1 MVPVDGSY
9 GSLVPLCYLWVEET
23 WAALGNLISRIHKTG
38 GKYGPGLQSRPWIEM
53 GHIWVVH
60 SSVSVQYQKGAVLLP
75 LMDMWVEDTHKK

>member
-1 MVPVDGSY
+1 MG
-9 GSLVPLCYLWVEET
+9 
-23 WAALGNLISRIHKTG
+23 LGCSSE
-38 GKYGPGLQSRPWIEM
+38 SRPWIEM